1 MIVPGVQ
8 ELAKKQEDFLL
19 HEMHYDENGLD
30 IQVSGDGPKLFY
42 CELIRMF
49 RSFGGKNF
57 ITTTISYKSS
67 KYEISIINFSGN
79 DDPDTPSKKIKR
91 LEEENKH
98 LQEENKSLQEEIKN
112 LQFQIYTF
120 SSI

>member
-1 MIVPGVQ
+1 MIVPGIQ

-30 IQVSGDGPKLFY
+30 IQISGDTPKLFY
-42 CELIRMF
+42 CALIRMF
-49 RSFGGKNF
+49 RSLGGKNF
-57 ITTTISYKSS
+57 ITTTVSYKAS

-79 DDPDTPSKKIKR
+79 DDPDTPSKKIIR

-98 LQEENKSLQEEIKN
+98 LQEEIKN
-112 LQFQIYTF
+112 LRLQIYTF